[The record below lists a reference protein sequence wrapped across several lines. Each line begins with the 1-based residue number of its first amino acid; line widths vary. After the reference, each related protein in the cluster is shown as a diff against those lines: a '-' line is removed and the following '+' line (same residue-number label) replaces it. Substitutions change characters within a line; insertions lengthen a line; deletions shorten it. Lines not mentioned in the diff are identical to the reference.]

1 MLLILLE
8 VKCRGRKCSVYKFS
22 EVDSTAQEAN
32 QPLMYVVNYKQGG
45 YALVSADKR
54 VQAPILALIDKGC
67 FNINVAKNDS
77 LFLFLQEKL
86 QTM

>member
-1 MLLILLE
+1 MLSVIVLE

-45 YALVSADKR
+45 YALVPADKR
-54 VQAPILALIDKGC
+54 VSTPILALIDNGQ
-67 FNINVAKNDS
+67 FNDKVKRIFYLS
-77 LFLFLQEKL
+77 LLQK
-86 QTM
+86 T

>member
-1 MLLILLE
+1 
-8 VKCRGRKCSVYKFS
+8 
-22 EVDSTAQEAN
+22 
-32 QPLMYVVNYKQGG
+32 MYVVNYKQGG

-67 FNINVAKNDS
+67 FNINIAKNDS
-77 LFLFLQEKL
+77 LFLFFARKL